1 MRKSIRHA
9 VLLKTIVAFML
20 LVLFSSSGPSARK
33 DFSEARKNNVCKVLK
48 DDVLLYFVFIDTRT
62 THPWT
67 EFDILTTIDSIHVA
81 KRWIEEKAAKAGVT
95 LNIKTDYY
103 IGNEYTT
110 INRNLPKKDLK
121 ESISDP
127 NYSKGIYSLNRWADY
142 VAKTVGESLYIEN
155 KDGIPATSK
164 PKNKERL
171 IAQLRDDYAV
181 ESVALMFFVNNY
193 FRNDISIALNTMET
207 ADVEFSIVSYKYPAE
222 ISKYFLKLFGGV
234 DLNKSHERRS
244 NRKVKIAREF
254 FPNDIMQDVN
264 AKNLTNLD
272 IGSFTAYMIGWSNEL
287 ESKYD
292 PLLTDGIFF

>member
-9 VLLKTIVAFML
+9 VLLRKSTNLSILTYHSIM
-20 LVLFSSSGPSARK
+20 LVLFSSSGPSARN

-81 KRWIEEKAAKAGVT
+81 KRWIEEKAVKAGVT

-127 NYSKGIYSLNRWADY
+127 NYSKGIYSS
-142 VAKTVGESLYIEN
+142 KQVG
-155 KDGIPATSK
+155 
-164 PKNKERL
+164 RL
-171 IAQLRDDYAV
+171 CC
-181 ESVALMFFVNNY
+181 
-193 FRNDISIALNTMET
+193 
-207 ADVEFSIVSYKYPAE
+207 
-222 ISKYFLKLFGGV
+222 
-234 DLNKSHERRS
+234 
-244 NRKVKIAREF
+244 
-254 FPNDIMQDVN
+254 
-264 AKNLTNLD
+264 
-272 IGSFTAYMIGWSNEL
+272 
-287 ESKYD
+287 
-292 PLLTDGIFF
+292 